1 MWVYY
6 CALIGKGCAAP
17 SAWVYV
23 PPAYGGFVWLGFSW
37 DLFHILLICFLG
49 MSPFPA
55 LWKWLPALSQKDGA
69 GREVCWDAKATA
81 GAKQGVVPGG
91 KNCRH
96 PEEASPSSPSP
107 YKCAVRHIFLLKC
120 WAWKLRQVQGRMR
133 SMGKLG
139 AVGTWKGTL
148 QHKKKNKAGFLFWGI
163 VAFLC
168 LLRSEIVLRC
178 TLLIVLAT
186 FLWNCTGIRMRNG
199 KELQP
204 RTGALKGTQTRKEW
218 LIFTRVG
225 NFWSYTHMGGKVTPH
240 CLWKVIISSNRSTHV
255 IGIKPNQTNM
265 LIGRNSLFSFGN
277 GA

>member
-1 MWVYY
+1 MCCQAHLPPEVLGLKAETGARKDEKHGKIRSCGYMERNTS
-6 CALIGKGCAAP
+6 AL
-17 SAWVYV
+17 
-23 PPAYGGFVWLGFSW
+23 
-37 DLFHILLICFLG
+37 
-49 MSPFPA
+49 
-55 LWKWLPALSQKDGA
+55 
-69 GREVCWDAKATA
+69 
-81 GAKQGVVPGG
+81 
-91 KNCRH
+91 
-96 PEEASPSSPSP
+96 
-107 YKCAVRHIFLLKC
+107 
-120 WAWKLRQVQGRMR
+120 
-133 SMGKLG
+133 
-139 AVGTWKGTL
+139 
-148 QHKKKNKAGFLFWGI
+148 KKKNKAGFLFWGI

>member
-1 MWVYY
+1 MQFPHF
-6 CALIGKGCAAP
+6 CCFQGALQTLQWWGEENKTLQNPQWDVGLLLCINREGLCCSFSMSLCSSSIWRVCLIRVLLGSIPHPAHLFPVHEPLPCPLEMAP
-17 SAWVYV
+17 CPQPEGWSRE
-23 PPAYGGFVWLGFSW
+23 GGVLGW
-37 DLFHILLICFLG
+37 
-49 MSPFPA
+49 
-55 LWKWLPALSQKDGA
+55 QT
-69 GREVCWDAKATA
+69 TA

-148 QHKKKNKAGFLFWGI
+148 QHKKKYKAGFLFWGI

-168 LLRSEIVLRC
+168 LLHSEMVLRC

-186 FLWNCTGIRMRNG
+186 FFRNCTGIRMRNG
-199 KELQP
+199 KEFRAAKDWSSERSP
-204 RTGALKGTQTRKEW
+204 NKKGVADFYQ
-218 LIFTRVG
+218 
-225 NFWSYTHMGGKVTPH
+225 GGKLVELH
-240 CLWKVIISSNRSTHV
+240 SH
-255 IGIKPNQTNM
+255 
-265 LIGRNSLFSFGN
+265 GR
-277 GA
+277 